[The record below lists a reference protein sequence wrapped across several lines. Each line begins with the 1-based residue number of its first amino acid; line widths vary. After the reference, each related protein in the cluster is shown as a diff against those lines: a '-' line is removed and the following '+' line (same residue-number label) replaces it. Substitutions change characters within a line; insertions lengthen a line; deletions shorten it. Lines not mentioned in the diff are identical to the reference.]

1 MFLEQTG
8 DITDGLQVEKDV
20 HYDVDQGDNQVMPK
34 IIDDGLPLNPRPQ
47 CTRRAPHWLS
57 FDIHQ
62 PNREWN
68 ELNHAYQDLELIQA
82 CASDTTL
89 SIDTPGSDASIF
101 EPVPSNIRAVL
112 DPGFRDSGRVVK
124 SF

>member
-47 CTRRAPHWLS
+47 CTRRAPH
-57 FDIHQ
+57 
-62 PNREWN
+62 
-68 ELNHAYQDLELIQA
+68 
-82 CASDTTL
+82 
-89 SIDTPGSDASIF
+89 
-101 EPVPSNIRAVL
+101 
-112 DPGFRDSGRVVK
+112 
-124 SF
+124 